1 MAFLVAVSNR
11 IQSPTFI
18 TAWDCEHL
26 ERNFERI
33 FLSMMRPYLTKTSK
47 YASINA
53 SAAQKRTIAKI
64 ASKIT
69 VFI

>member
-1 MAFLVAVSNR
+1 
-11 IQSPTFI
+11 
-18 TAWDCEHL
+18 
-26 ERNFERI
+26 
-33 FLSMMRPYLTKTSK
+33 MMRPYLTKTSK

-64 ASKIT
+64 ASKMI